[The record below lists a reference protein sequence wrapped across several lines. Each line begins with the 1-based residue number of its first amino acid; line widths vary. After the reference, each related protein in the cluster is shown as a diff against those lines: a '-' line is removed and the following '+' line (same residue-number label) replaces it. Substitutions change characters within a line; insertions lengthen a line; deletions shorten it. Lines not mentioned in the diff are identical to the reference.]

1 MYIYDKR
8 IYISKYITIYIHI
21 NLNLCIYKY
30 INIYIYIYIYICIYI
45 FIDLYISIYER
56 KQRFKKHV
64 EYSNPKKS
72 A

>member
-30 INIYIYIYIYICIYI
+30 INIYIYICIYI
-45 FIDLYISIYER
+45 FIYLYISIYER
-56 KQRFKKHV
+56 KQRFKKHA